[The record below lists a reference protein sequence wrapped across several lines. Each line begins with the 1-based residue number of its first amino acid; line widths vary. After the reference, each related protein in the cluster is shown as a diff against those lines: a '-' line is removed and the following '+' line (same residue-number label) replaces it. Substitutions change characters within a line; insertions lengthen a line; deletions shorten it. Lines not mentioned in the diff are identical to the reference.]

1 MENNMEAR
9 VIKDYSPTDHTITND
24 LLYNTNDWDLV
35 ELNYNLDSA
44 SLKKWWYEMLD
55 KFPGTLFNFNKNY
68 DMLNLEKS
76 KQMVEQ
82 GYCGYYCGPIDG
94 ITLAWPKERYEP
106 LPPPVQC
113 NPELYPE
120 VDMSTFNAVAK
131 ILPNF
136 KFGYFEEMVNVLG
149 ENSFR
154 QAVTSRH
161 YPGMYIKQH
170 KDSKV
175 LKLHIPI
182 ESDDNSYF
190 HFGEDRSRK
199 YHLKEGKVYIL
210 NTGDWHGTS
219 NETEHF
225 RTHII
230 TRVDPGH
237 VQTILSLV
245 NA

>member
-1 MENNMEAR
+1 MEAR
-9 VIKDYSPTDHTITND
+9 VIKDYNPTTHQITND
-24 LLYNTNDWDLV
+24 FLYNTNDWDIV

-44 SLKKWWYEMLD
+44 KLKQWWYDMLE
-55 KFPGTLFNFNKNY
+55 KFPHTLFNFNKNY

-76 KQMVEQ
+76 KEMVEQ

-94 ITLAWPKERYEP
+94 ITLAWPVPRYEP

-113 NPELYPE
+113 NPDLYPE
-120 VDMSTFNAVAK
+120 VDMKTFNTDAK
-131 ILPNF
+131 IMPDF
-136 KFGYFEEMVNVLG
+136 EFGYFKEMVEVLG
-149 ENSFR
+149 RDSFR

-170 KDSKV
+170 LDSKV

-182 ESDDNSYF
+182 ESNDGAYF
-190 HFGEDRSRK
+190 HFGQNRDRK
-199 YHLKEGKVYIL
+199 YHMKVGKIYIL

-219 NETEHF
+219 NETDEY

-230 TRVDPGH
+230 TRVSPDH
-237 VQTILSLV
+237 VQNILRLV
-245 NA
+245 ND